1 MLNQSFIEIPSIPSL
16 AFTNN
21 NRDNSLLNTLSN
33 PMALTL
39 IGIFG
44 LYGLL
49 SLMGNGSKKG
59 KLSTAYWGGKREK
72 KKAQNIALSQINEP
86 TRNSASLY
94 IGTPDTVLL
103 KLQEQWLWSGLK
115 FNEQRKAASHP
126 I

>member
-1 MLNQSFIEIPSIPSL
+1 MSKTFIGVPSTPLFPSL

-21 NRDNSLLNTLSN
+21 NQNNSSQLINTLSN

-72 KKAQNIALSQINEP
+72 RRPKTL
-86 TRNSASLY
+86 LY
-94 IGTPDTVLL
+94 LKLMNPLATVLL
-103 KLQEQWLWSGLK
+103 YISGLLTLY
-115 FNEQRKAASHP
+115 S
-126 I
+126 